1 MTHSEICP
9 SLLTFKPKPDTP
21 ILRKKVLSPVV
32 ESISSQQS
40 QHLQPPYYC
49 WSLFK

>member
-21 ILRKKVLSPVV
+21 TLRTKVLPPVV
-32 ESISSQQS
+32 ESISSQKS
-40 QHLQPPYYC
+40 QLTA
-49 WSLFK
+49 SLLLLVIV